1 MRFRGRYGEHMQ
13 TMHRS
18 KISRAWVFAAGMLLG
33 LFPVG
38 GPLLGQDT
46 PLISGGA
53 GFITSTNGGNTT
65 YIPVISPVL
74 AAPLGSHI
82 LVESR
87 ATILDSYFPRGN
99 GQTGYKSSSFVG
111 LSYLQMDYLANRHL
125 TVVAGDFLTPFG
137 TYNERLTPIWISNF
151 ESAPLIFPLGT
162 MNTGSSVGGML
173 RGSAFNTSKV
183 SLDYAGYF
191 SAASTNEQFNA
202 ERSAGGRANVY
213 FPQARL
219 EIGTSFAR
227 LLQGEHQNFAGLHLW
242 WEPADSLVK
251 FRSEFAR
258 GPHSQGY
265 WMESEFHLT
274 RSPSANAFTRGLQP
288 VVRWQQTFRK
298 SPDGRDGLPSADTN
312 AADFALDYH
321 FPHDVRIN
329 TSYSRQLSSTGN
341 RNVWATGIVYRFLFP
356 TWRGK

>member
-1 MRFRGRYGEHMQ
+1 
-13 TMHRS
+13 MHRS
-18 KISRAWVFAAGMLLG
+18 KISRPWVFAAGMLLG

-65 YIPVISPVL
+65 YIPVISPLL

-99 GQTGYKSSSFVG
+99 GQTGYNSSSFVG

-219 EIGTSFAR
+219 EIGTFRASTRTLQACTCGGSLPTRWSNSARNLPEGHTPRAIGWNRSF
-227 LLQGEHQNFAGLHLW
+227 
-242 WEPADSLVK
+242 
-251 FRSEFAR
+251 
-258 GPHSQGY
+258 
-265 WMESEFHLT
+265 
-274 RSPSANAFTRGLQP
+274 
-288 VVRWQQTFRK
+288 
-298 SPDGRDGLPSADTN
+298 
-312 AADFALDYH
+312 
-321 FPHDVRIN
+321 I
-329 TSYSRQLSSTGN
+329 
-341 RNVWATGIVYRFLFP
+341 
-356 TWRGK
+356 

>member
-1 MRFRGRYGEHMQ
+1 MQ
-13 TMHRS
+13 TMRQS
-18 KISRAWVFAAGMLLG
+18 KISRAWVFAAGMMLG
-33 LFPVG
+33 LFPLG
-38 GPLLGQDT
+38 TPLRGQDI

-53 GFITSTNGGNTT
+53 GFITSTNGGNTS
-65 YIPVISPVL
+65 YIPVISPLL
-74 AAPLGSHI
+74 AAPLGSHV

-99 GQTGYKSSSFVG
+99 GQTGYTSSSFIG

-125 TVVAGDFLTPFG
+125 TVVAGEFLTPFG

-173 RGSAFNTSKV
+173 RGSAFSTAKV

-202 ERSAGGRANVY
+202 RRSAGGRADLY
-213 FPQARL
+213 FPRARL
-219 EIGTSFAR
+219 EIGSSYAR
-227 LLQGEHQNFAGLHLW
+227 LLQDEHQNFTGVHLW
-242 WEPADSLVK
+242 WEPAESLIK

-274 RSPSANAFTRGLQP
+274 RSATANAFMRGLQP

-298 SPDGRDGLPSADTN
+298 NPDASDGLPSADTN

-321 FPHDVRIN
+321 FQHGVRIN
-329 TSYSRQLSSTGN
+329 TSYSRKLSSTGN
-341 RNVWATGIVYRFLFP
+341 RNVWATGVVYRFLFP